1 MGWSESG
8 QLGGWPQWP
17 LLRRTRGTLCC
28 VTEECRAVSCVSF
41 TPSRTRSHEVR
52 HRAGLL
58 LSHLEEFGAIRA
70 RWAVFSTNSLF
81 RKENLNTKSI
91 FLTAACT
98 EHWLGTVVWSFNTLL
113 VMAMKMLSLQQKC
126 NKRRQPH
133 ARCRAFVVP
142 QRRNKKQDRG
152 LGVPLP
158 RAN

>member
-1 MGWSESG
+1 MNQDSWVR
-8 QLGGWPQWP
+8 P
-17 LLRRTRGTLCC
+17 LLRRTRGTLCS
-28 VTEECRAVSCVSF
+28 VTEECRRWVVWVLLH
-41 TPSRTRSHEVR
+41 PGQDHMRYLR

-142 QRRNKKQDRG
+142 HHTGGTRNRIAG
-152 LGVPLP
+152 SVFSVPLP

>member
-1 MGWSESG
+1 MNQDSWVR
-8 QLGGWPQWP
+8 P
-17 LLRRTRGTLCC
+17 LLRRTRGTLCS

-98 EHWLGTVVWSFNTLL
+98 EHRFGTVVWSFNTLL

-142 QRRNKKQDRG
+142 HHTGGTRNRIAG
-152 LGVPLP
+152 SVFSVPLP